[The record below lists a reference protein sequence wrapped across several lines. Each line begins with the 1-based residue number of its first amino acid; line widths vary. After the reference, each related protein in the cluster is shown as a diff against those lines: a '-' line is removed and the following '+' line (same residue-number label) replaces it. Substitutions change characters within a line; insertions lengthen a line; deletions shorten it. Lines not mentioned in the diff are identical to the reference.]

1 MYSERSG
8 LWLHLLLSSWICGEV
23 PYLIT
28 IVVFFSPFLIALQPH
43 RFSFFSPLI
52 YTRFTVLT
60 IKQNMRFNLE
70 IKSWISR
77 KNKIP
82 VFWKHGRVSSKHEY
96 LLNGCFLYIY
106 LKPISALLVYKMTAF
121 FLLGLVV
128 LHSALSE
135 VALCRL
141 FSAHSSFDMY
151 GFIKNT
157 DILTRLKAWVLE
169 FFFQFVIIR
178 SIFRA

>member
-28 IVVFFSPFLIALQPH
+28 IVVFFPPFSLHFSPTSSH
-43 RFSFFSPLI
+43 FFPPLI
-52 YTRFTVLT
+52 YASFTVLT

-70 IKSWISR
+70 IKAWISS
-77 KNKIP
+77 KDKIP
-82 VFWKHGRVSSKHEY
+82 VFWKHGQVSSKHEY

-128 LHSALSE
+128 LHSVLSE
-135 VALCRL
+135 VAPWRL
-141 FSAHSSFDMY
+141 FSAHSSFNMY

-169 FFFQFVIIR
+169 GFFQFVIIR